1 MRKAACFDEFINANS
16 VLQTI
21 EGVTIFVGLHVE
33 IYVGFFLFLQ
43 ASGEAGKEV
52 SK

>member
-33 IYVGFFLFLQ
+33 IYVGFFFFCKLREKQ
-43 ASGEAGKEV
+43 AK
-52 SK
+52 K